1 MSNNT
6 VSQNRTVL
14 KKLLVVT
21 VAMFGFGY
29 AMVPFYKKIC
39 DVTGLTRERVA
50 VTNTQVDPARL
61 VTIDF
66 DSNIGGGLP
75 WQFEPLTPNLKVHP
89 GELKQVM
96 YRVKNTTNRTIVAQ
110 AIPAYSP
117 RRAASYFKKIECF
130 CFSQQTLKPGEE
142 RLMPVQFVV
151 QNDLP
156 KDVDRITLSYTF
168 YEQPAAATNVS
179 AAPTG
184 TGGA

>member
-1 MSNNT
+1 MPNPA
-6 VSQNRTVL
+6 VQNKVVL
-14 KKLLVVT
+14 KKLIVIT

-39 DVTGLTRERVA
+39 DVTGLSQERIA
-50 VTNTQVDPARL
+50 VSNTQVDPTRL

-66 DSNIGGGLP
+66 DSNIGGNLP
-75 WQFEPLTPNLKVHP
+75 WKFEPLTLDLKVHP
-89 GELKQVM
+89 GEVKQVV
-96 YRVKNTTNRTIVAQ
+96 YRVKNTTDRTIVAQ

-156 KDVDRITLSYTF
+156 KDVTRITLSYTF
-168 YEQPAAATNVS
+168 YEQPAPAVS
-179 AAPTG
+179 AAAPARG
-184 TGGA
+184 GGA

>member
-6 VSQNRTVL
+6 VSQNKTIL

-39 DVTGLTRERVA
+39 DVTGLTQERVA

-66 DSNIGGGLP
+66 DSNIGGTLP
-75 WQFEPLTPNLKVHP
+75 WKFEPLTLNMKVHP
-89 GELKQVM
+89 GEVKQVM
-96 YRVKNTTNRTIVAQ
+96 YRVKNTTDRTIVAQ

-142 RLMPVQFVV
+142 RIMPVQFVV

-156 KDVDRITLSYTF
+156 KDVNRITLSYTF
-168 YEQPAAATNVS
+168 YEQPASTKVS

-184 TGGA
+184 SGGA

>member
-1 MSNNT
+1 MSDT
-6 VSQNRTVL
+6 VSQNKTVL

-50 VTNTQVDPARL
+50 VTNTQVDPTRL

-66 DSNIGGGLP
+66 DSNIGGTLP
-75 WQFEPLTPNLKVHP
+75 WKFEPLTLNLKVHP
-89 GELKQVM
+89 GEIKQVL

-156 KDVDRITLSYTF
+156 KDVNRITLSYTF
-168 YEQPAAATNVS
+168 YEQPAPTNVS
-179 AAPTG
+179 AVPAG
-184 TGGA
+184 SGGA

>member
-1 MSNNT
+1 MSDT
-6 VSQNRTVL
+6 AIQNKTVL
-14 KKLLVVT
+14 KKLIFVT
-21 VAMFGFGY
+21 IAMFGFGY

-39 DVTGLTRERVA
+39 DVTGLSKDRIA
-50 VTNTQVDPARL
+50 VSNTQVDPTRL

-66 DSNIGGGLP
+66 DSNLGGTLP
-75 WQFEPLTPNLKVHP
+75 WTFEPLTLNVKVHP
-89 GELKQVM
+89 GEMKQVI
-96 YRVKNTTNRTIVAQ
+96 YRVRNTTDRTIVAQ

-156 KDVDRITLSYTF
+156 KDVTRITLSYTF
-168 YEQPAAATNVS
+168 YEQPAAAAVS
-179 AAPTG
+179 AAAPARN
-184 TGGA
+184 GGA